1 MHISRQNQVIHYDL
15 GSSYIFSCITPPFYL
30 SIYLS
35 SQENPAAV
43 PKSVLSFP
51 NTLHP
56 QGEIGREVEKCCFVL
71 RASQILL
78 VICQILLVRFSKIQH
93 FPGYMIYMPHSST
106 LFLVRSPFL
115 PPVSRRYARLR
126 LAASPARPEAAA
138 AAGHRPEAVGA
149 PGDISKILGINPSN
163 LGDIPM

>member
-126 LAASPARPEAAA
+126 LAASRHALKPQRRLVIGRKQSGLLVTSPKFW
-138 AAGHRPEAVGA
+138 G
-149 PGDISKILGINPSN
+149 
-163 LGDIPM
+163 